1 MISFL
6 DKRDDNKGCTHM
18 WDWISRLFSY
28 IEPYI
33 QFPWVIRHII
43 DIAIVSF
50 VLYRLL
56 LLIKE
61 TRAEQ
66 VLKVLTILLFA
77 KKLSEILQLYTIFWI
92 LKNTVTVG
100 VIAIL
105 IVFQPE
111 LRRAL
116 EHIGRGKFF
125 DRSIFIR
132 DDKEPSL
139 VIDEIVKAAQNMA
152 EKKIGAL
159 IVVERNTGINDVI
172 ETGVSIDAELTG
184 ALLENIFMPN
194 APLHDGAVIVRKD
207 RIAAA
212 GCFLPLTENPNI
224 SKQLGTR
231 HRAALG
237 ISESSDALA
246 IIVSEENGIIS
257 TANNGKLTRYLDGK
271 GLEDMLNKIYV
282 KDKQARSIFP
292 KKWRAKE

>member
-1 MISFL
+1 
-6 DKRDDNKGCTHM
+6 M

-66 VLKVLTILLFA
+66 VLKGLAILLFA
-77 KKLSEILQLYTIFWI
+77 TKLSEILQLYTIFWI

-282 KDKQARSIFP
+282 KDKQARAIFP

>member
-1 MISFL
+1 
-6 DKRDDNKGCTHM
+6 
-18 WDWISRLFSY
+18 
-28 IEPYI
+28 
-33 QFPWVIRHII
+33 
-43 DIAIVSF
+43 
-50 VLYRLL
+50 LYRLL

-66 VLKVLTILLFA
+66 VLKGLAILLFA
-77 KKLSEILQLYTIFWI
+77 TKLSEILQLYTIFWI

>member
-1 MISFL
+1 
-6 DKRDDNKGCTHM
+6 M

-66 VLKVLTILLFA
+66 VLKGLAILLFA
-77 KKLSEILQLYTIFWI
+77 TKLSEILQLYTIFWI

>member
-1 MISFL
+1 
-6 DKRDDNKGCTHM
+6 M

-56 LLIKE
+56 LLIRE

-66 VLKVLTILLFA
+66 VLKGLAILLFA
-77 KKLSEILQLYTIFWI
+77 TKLSEILQLYTIFWI

-282 KDKQARSIFP
+282 KDKQPRSIFP

>member
-1 MISFL
+1 
-6 DKRDDNKGCTHM
+6 
-18 WDWISRLFSY
+18 
-28 IEPYI
+28 
-33 QFPWVIRHII
+33 
-43 DIAIVSF
+43 
-50 VLYRLL
+50 
-56 LLIKE
+56 
-61 TRAEQ
+61 
-66 VLKVLTILLFA
+66 
-77 KKLSEILQLYTIFWI
+77 
-92 LKNTVTVG
+92 
-100 VIAIL
+100 
-105 IVFQPE
+105 
-111 LRRAL
+111 
-116 EHIGRGKFF
+116 
-125 DRSIFIR
+125 
-132 DDKEPSL
+132 
-139 VIDEIVKAAQNMA
+139 
-152 EKKIGAL
+152 
-159 IVVERNTGINDVI
+159 
-172 ETGVSIDAELTG
+172 
-184 ALLENIFMPN
+184 MPN